1 MDENDIH
8 IQPLTPKD
16 WESFRAI
23 RIRAVNMHTRYVL
36 VRPDITEK
44 QTSKYW
50 KEMLDGQGKKVFGLF
65 DKDKLIGITAVF
77 TWSKDPTGK
86 TGIMAMNFIEPEY
99 RGKGYSNFLYEACI
113 IFAKNYFK
121 WNKLTIGHRKGN
133 EPSRKGMTNHGFQFK
148 ETEEIEWPDDTRDI
162 EYRYELDL
170 KGLR

>member
-1 MDENDIH
+1 
-8 IQPLTPKD
+8 
-16 WESFRAI
+16 
-23 RIRAVNMHTRYVL
+23 
-36 VRPDITEK
+36 
-44 QTSKYW
+44 
-50 KEMLDGQGKKVFGLF
+50 MLDGQGKKIFGLF

-148 ETEEIEWPDDTRDI
+148 ETEEIEWPDDTRDT

-170 KGLR
+170 RGLR